1 MSITFGNLFL
11 ALALLAAATGLLASM
26 IAAKFDSRGAL
37 NVARASLLSILGS
50 FTLAGVA
57 LLVALTQGDFNIA
70 YVVKFTEKALP
81 TGYKLA
87 AFWAGQEGSILL
99 WGWMIAVFAAI
110 ATLISWKKGDK
121 EQAVTAGT
129 LIVICG
135 FFATLMLFA
144 DVNPFTPVPAGQH
157 FHDGQGL
164 NPMLQDPGMIAHPP
178 LLFLGYAGFAVPFAM
193 MFGALW
199 AGRRDNQWIAGIRRW
214 TVLSWLFLSIGI
226 LLGAEWAYTELGWGG
241 YWAWDPVENASLLPW
256 LTGTALVHSI
266 MVQQQRGMLKVWN
279 AILIAV
285 TFILCIFGTWITRS
299 GVVQSVH
306 SFGASLVGTFFFL
319 FLIGSILASA
329 ALLVVRRRLLRA
341 EHPLETIWGR
351 EGLFMVTNVLL
362 CVMTATIVI
371 GTMLPAIT
379 GLFSKNS
386 ISVGQPFYNSVVIP
400 MGLLLMAIMAI
411 GPLLSYGNDAAAN
424 LGRRVI
430 VPLIGGVIA
439 AAALAIFW
447 RIYNGW
453 ALASAFII
461 GVAVVSL
468 LSDLA
473 VSIWRRIQAT
483 SENPIIALLRTIDG
497 NHRRYGGQT
506 IHVGMLMMMI
516 GIAGSSLYN
525 FHGDVQLTQGA
536 AKEIAGWNIR
546 LENIEDTPGPN
557 YMAVEAT
564 VRVTDP
570 RGESMTLKPQQRFYH
585 KEQGRPPHANVAIW
599 SDWRR
604 DGYLQLAG
612 WEDGGRLVGLQ
623 LIVNPL
629 VSWLW
634 IGSIVL
640 SAGGVLCVLPRLI
653 PHGASV
659 PVPVVPIEIPV
670 ARTARSRQA
679 ALTSSN

>member
-1 MSITFGNLFL
+1 MNIAMGNLFL
-11 ALALLAAATGLLASM
+11 ALALLAAAAGVLACM
-26 IAAKFDSRGAL
+26 IASRFDSRGAL
-37 NVARASLLSILGS
+37 TVARSLLLSILGS

-57 LLVALTQGDFNIA
+57 LLMALVDSDFRLA

-99 WGWMIAVFAAI
+99 WGWMIALFAAI

-121 EQAVTAGT
+121 EQAVTVGT

-135 FFATLMLFA
+135 FFAALMLFA
-144 DVNPFTPVPAGQH
+144 DVNPFTPVPSDQH

-199 AGRRDNQWIAGIRRW
+199 AGRRDNQWVAGIRRW

-266 MVQQQRGMLKVWN
+266 MVQQQRGMLKVWS
-279 AILIAV
+279 AILVAV

-306 SFGASLVGTFFFL
+306 SFGASKVGTFFFV
-319 FLIGSILASA
+319 FMIGCILGSV
-329 ALLVVRRRLLRA
+329 ALLLVRQKLLRA
-341 EHPLETIWGR
+341 EHTLETIWGR

-362 CVMTATIVI
+362 CIMTATTIV

-386 ISVGQPFYNSVVIP
+386 ISVGQPFYNSVVVP

-411 GPLLSYGNDAAAN
+411 GPLLSYGKEAAQSLA
-424 LGRRVI
+424 RRVI
-430 VPLIGGVIA
+430 VPVIGGIIA

-447 RIYNGW
+447 QIYNGW
-453 ALASAFII
+453 ALASAFIV

-473 VSIWRRIQAT
+473 VSVWSRIQAT
-483 SENPIIALLRTIDG
+483 HENPIVALLRTIDG

-516 GIAGSSLYN
+516 GIAGSSLFN
-525 FHGDVQLTQGA
+525 FHGDVQLAQGT

-546 LENIEDTPGPN
+546 LENLEENRGPN
-557 YMAVEAT
+557 YLAVEAT

-570 RGESMTLKPQQRFYH
+570 RGESMTLKPQQRFYD
-585 KEQGRPPHANVAIW
+585 KVNERQSHADVAIW

-612 WEDGGRLVGLQ
+612 WENGGRIVALQ

-634 IGSIVL
+634 IGGIVL
-640 SAGGVLCVLPRLI
+640 TAGGVLCVLPRLI

-659 PVPVVPIEIPV
+659 PVPAIPVEIPV
-670 ARTARSRQA
+670 SRTASRRA
-679 ALTSSN
+679 ALTTSN